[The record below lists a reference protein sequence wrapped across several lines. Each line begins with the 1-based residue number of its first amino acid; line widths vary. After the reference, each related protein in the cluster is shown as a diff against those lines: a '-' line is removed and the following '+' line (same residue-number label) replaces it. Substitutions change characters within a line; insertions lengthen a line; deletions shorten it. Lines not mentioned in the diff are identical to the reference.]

1 MINKILRHNVH
12 FVAIAFL
19 FFGLFGFSNQSTAQ
33 TENPP
38 TLDFEEDGAG
48 TNWTWMT
55 FENEDNP
62 PLQFIDNPD
71 ESGINTS
78 ETVARFT
85 ARADGAPWAGT
96 RGTGPTEFLFSDA
109 TPTITIMVWKSKIS
123 DVGIKLET
131 ASDWAQPEIRVANT
145 VTNEWEEITIDF
157 SGRENPPGG
166 EPFNGIS
173 VFPDFGD
180 RDEDVIVY
188 FDNISF
194 SGFAVVGSGPIPPS
208 VPGGFVVANEITGE
222 PPLDPGKVFLAAGP
236 NDVQQPNIRYRLFYT
251 ITADAPQDPRDATE
265 YSFGSTEG
273 DGGANDAF
281 GFTMSGLEP
290 GTEYTFYLYQY
301 NIETQMFSPSPAVGT
316 VVSSGEATSIG
327 NYGEQPV
334 RYALGQ
340 NYPNPFN
347 PSTQIQFALPESGQV
362 NLEVFNMMG
371 QRVAT
376 LVNGSMNAGNHT
388 VTFDAADLASG
399 MYMYRLQA
407 GNTVL
412 TKKMTLVK

>member
-1 MINKILRHNVH
+1 MINKLQRHNVH
-12 FVAIAFL
+12 FVAMAFL
-19 FFGLFGFSNQSTAQ
+19 FFGLFGYLSQSFAQ
-33 TENPP
+33 TQNPP
-38 TLDFEEDGAG
+38 TIDFEEGGTG

-62 PLQFIDNPD
+62 PLEFIDNPD

-78 ETVARFT
+78 ETVAKFT

-109 TPTITIMVWKSKIS
+109 SPTITIMVWKSKIS

-145 VTNEWEEITIDF
+145 VTNEWEAITIDF

-166 EPFNGIS
+166 EPFNGLS

-222 PPLDPGKVFLAAGP
+222 PPLDPGKVFLAVGP
-236 NDVQQPNIRYRLFYT
+236 NDVQQPNIRYRLYYT

-273 DGGANDAF
+273 DGGGNNAF
-281 GFTMSGLEP
+281 GFTMSNLEP
-290 GTEYTFYLYQY
+290 ATEYTFYLYQY
-301 NIETQMFSPSPAVGT
+301 NIETEMFSPSPAVGT

-327 NYGEQPV
+327 DDGEQPV

-347 PSTQIQFALPESGQV
+347 PSTQIQFALPQSGQV

-399 MYMYRLQA
+399 IYMYRLQA